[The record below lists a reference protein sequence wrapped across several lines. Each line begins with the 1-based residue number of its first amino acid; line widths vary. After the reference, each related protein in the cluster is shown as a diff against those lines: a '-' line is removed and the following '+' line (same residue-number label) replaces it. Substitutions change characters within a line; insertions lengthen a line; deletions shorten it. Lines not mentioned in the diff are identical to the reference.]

1 MRKWIMSLVLM
12 VLLGVVAACG
22 AQQTPAPAPAQQPA
36 APKAEAPK
44 AAAPTE
50 APKAPAAAATQA
62 PAAQAQAPAAKTGGT
77 NCPTVGGMAVTGTN
91 AEAANINPL
100 LRVDTDGDYLTD
112 WVFDRIVD
120 VDPKTFEPT
129 PWLAESWD
137 ISKDGLVYTFKLR
150 KGVKWHDGKPFT
162 ANDVAFTL
170 NTILSKDYT
179 GPFRSRFNMIAG
191 AQDTIDGKT
200 KETSGIKVL
209 DENTIQ
215 ITLAKPTASF
225 LVTSMRELKPVPKH
239 LVEGQDIAK
248 GEWAQKLIGTGPFK
262 FKEWKKG
269 DSWTFE
275 ANLDYWGG
283 RPCLDGLRH
292 QVIPDLNAMLVA
304 LETGN
309 IDTSIVPPVTE
320 IPRLKSEKKLTV
332 IELPPASIESVQFN
346 LENQYL
352 KDLKVRQAIS
362 MALDMK
368 AFTNDILKG
377 VTQPADSVV
386 APTLWSYDKSQA
398 MPTYNVDK
406 AKQLLAE
413 AGYPNGFTIKWAT
426 NSGNLFREQFTTFAQ
441 AQLGKIGIKVE
452 PVLNEWPVFLKSVQD
467 GKFEIAT
474 QATASGL
481 PDPDSLYQVYKTGA
495 PSNYY
500 RFSNPQVDKLLDD
513 GRAATTLE
521 DRKKAYQQVQ
531 KILADEL
538 PNFYAY
544 YRPNPIVTNPKLKGI
559 TPNPIQP
566 YFRIQNWYKEK

>member
-1 MRKWIMSLVLM
+1 MRKWITCLALLVML
-12 VLLGVVAACG
+12 VAVAACG
-22 AQQTPAPAPAQQPA
+22 GQPASAPSASQASDASKAASAPAQGSSQATTP
-36 APKAEAPK
+36 
-44 AAAPTE
+44 
-50 APKAPAAAATQA
+50 TQA
-62 PAAQAQAPAAKTGGT
+62 PAAQAAAKPGGT
-77 NCPTVGGMAVTGTN
+77 NCPVVGGFAVTGTN

-112 WVFDRIVD
+112 WVFDRVLD
-120 VDPKTFEPT
+120 VDPKTFEPI

-150 KGVKWHDGKPFT
+150 KDVKWHDGQPFT
-162 ANDVAFTL
+162 AKDVAFTL

-191 AQDTIDGKT
+191 AQDAIDGKT
-200 KETSGIKVL
+200 KEVSGIKVL
-209 DENTIQ
+209 DDYTVQ

-225 LVTSMRELKPVPKH
+225 LVTSMRELKPVPQH
-239 LVEGQDIAK
+239 LVQGQDIAK

-275 ANLDYWGG
+275 ANTDYWGG
-283 RPCLDGLRH
+283 RPCLDGIRH

-304 LETGN
+304 LESGD

-320 IPRLKSEKKLTV
+320 IPRLKTEKKLNV
-332 IELPPASIESVQFN
+332 IELPPSSIESVQFN
-346 LENQYL
+346 LQNPYL
-352 KDLKVRQAIS
+352 KDVRVRQAIA

-386 APTLWSYDKSQA
+386 VPTLWTYDKSQA
-398 MPTYNVDK
+398 MPTYDVEK
-406 AKQLLAE
+406 AKKLLAD
-413 AGYPNGFTIKWAT
+413 AGYPNGFTLKWST

-441 AQLGKIGIKVE
+441 AQLAKIGIKLE
-452 PVLNEWPVFLKSVQD
+452 PVMNEWPVFLKSVQD
-467 GKFEIAT
+467 GQFEIAT

-500 RFSNPQVDKLLDD
+500 KYSNAQVDKLLDD
-513 GRAATTLE
+513 GRAATTVE

-544 YRPNPIVTNPKLKGI
+544 YRPNPIVTNLKLKGI

-566 YFRIQNWYKEK
+566 YYHIQNWYKEK